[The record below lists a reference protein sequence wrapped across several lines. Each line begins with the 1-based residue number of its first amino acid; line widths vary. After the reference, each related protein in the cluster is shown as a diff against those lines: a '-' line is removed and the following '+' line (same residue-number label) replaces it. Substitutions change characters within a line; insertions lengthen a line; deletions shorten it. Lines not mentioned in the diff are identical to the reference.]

1 LIEGT
6 IMPVIA
12 RMLLRDR
19 AALLGLA
26 LISIVVFCAVFG
38 EWIAPFPED
47 QFDAKPW
54 QRLKPPSTEF
64 PFGTDGLGRD
74 VLSRT
79 LIGARIALMIA
90 CTTVFCA
97 MVIGVPLGLLAGY
110 FGGMTGQLIMRTTD
124 VFLAVPQLVL
134 ALVFASVLKP
144 SVVTA
149 MIALTLT
156 YWPLFCRVVY
166 SETRRVAVSPFVD
179 ALQAQGASPLR
190 IIFLH
195 ILPNTAPVII
205 VRATIGMGVTILVA
219 AALGFLGLGA
229 APPMPE
235 WGLMV
240 AESQRY
246 LPSAWWI
253 SLFPGIAILITVLGF
268 NLVGDALRDMID
280 PRLRRSR

>member
-1 LIEGT
+1 MQSMMRL
-6 IMPVIA
+6 
-12 RMLLRDR
+12 LLRDR
-19 AALLGLA
+19 AAVLGLV
-26 LISIVVFCAVFG
+26 LIAIVLFCALFG
-38 EWIAPFPED
+38 EQLVPFPED

-54 QRLKPPSTEF
+54 QRLKPPSAEF
-64 PFGTDGLGRD
+64 LFGTDGLGRD
-74 VLSRT
+74 VFSRT
-79 LIGARIALMIA
+79 IIGARIALLIA
-90 CTTVFCA
+90 FVTVACA
-97 MVIGVPLGLLAGY
+97 MLIGVPLGLLAGY
-110 FGGMTGQLIMRTTD
+110 FGGWAGQLIMRLTD
-124 VFLAVPQLVL
+124 VFLAVPQLLL

-179 ALQAQGASPLR
+179 ALQAQGSSALR
-190 IIFLH
+190 IVFLH

-229 APPMPE
+229 APPLPE

-246 LPSAWWI
+246 LPSGWWI
-253 SLFPGIAILITVLGF
+253 SLFPGLAILITVLGF
-268 NLVGDALRDMID
+268 NLLGDALRDLID